1 MIFVGPII
9 ISITKRCHALT
20 NSCVQPYL
28 PIYVNSALAFPE
40 LKSSGGDAEAA
51 IELRSVNKKNA

>member
-1 MIFVGPII
+1 MEELVVNLIYPV
-9 ISITKRCHALT
+9 ALR
-20 NSCVQPYL
+20 
-28 PIYVNSALAFPE
+28 PE